1 MESLVFS
8 LNATV
13 PIFLMMVLGYFFRQI
28 GVIDE
33 EFASKMNTFV
43 FMVPLPALVF
53 EDVATIAIDEI
64 WNLKFILFCLVITIL
79 GILIVTII
87 SMFWKDRSVRG
98 EFIQA
103 SYRSS
108 AALLGFAFIENIYGD
123 VKLAPLMILGCV
135 PVYNVMAVLVLSLF
149 KSEQYTSK
157 KELMSK
163 TVKGIIT
170 NPIILAVVIG
180 FLWSALKIPMPQILG
195 KTVSSFGAI
204 ASPLGLMAMGA
215 SFSLEKAFAKLK
227 PALTATF
234 IKLIGLV
241 AIFLPLAIQL
251 GFREEELVAVL
262 VMLGSATTVSCYV
275 MAKNMGHE
283 GSLSSSVIMLT
294 TLFSAFTFTMWLF
307 ILRSFGLI

>member
-149 KSEQYTSK
+149 KSEQYTSR

-195 KTVSSFGAI
+195 KTVSSLGAI
-204 ASPLGLMAMGA
+204 ASPMGLMAMGA

>member
-1 MESLVFS
+1 MESLIFS

-13 PIFLMMVLGYFFRQI
+13 PIFLMMVMGYFLQQV
-28 GVIDE
+28 GLIDH

-64 WNLKFILFCLVITIL
+64 WNPKFIFFCLIITIL
-79 GILIVTII
+79 SILIITLI
-87 SMFWKDRSVRG
+87 SFLWKDKSIQG

-108 AALLGFAFIENIYGD
+108 AALLGFSFIQNIYGN
-123 VKLAPLMILGCV
+123 VRLAPLMILGCV
-135 PVYNVMAVLVLSLF
+135 PVYNVMAVLVLSVF
-149 KSEQYTSK
+149 KSGQHAYGK
-157 KELMSK
+157 DVIRK
-163 TVKGIIT
+163 TIKGIAT
-170 NPIILAVVIG
+170 NPIIIAVLVG
-180 FLWSALKIPMPQILG
+180 FIWSALKVPMPQIVG
-195 KTVSSFGAI
+195 KTISSIGAI
-204 ASPLGLMAMGA
+204 ASPMGLMAMGA
-215 SFSLEKAFAKLK
+215 SFDLEKAFAKIK
-227 PALTATF
+227 PALTAMF

-241 AIFLPLAIQL
+241 AIFLPLAIRL
-251 GFREEELVAVL
+251 GFRQEELVAVL

-283 GSLSSSVIMLT
+283 GSLTSSVVMLT

-307 ILRSFGLI
+307 ILRSFRLI